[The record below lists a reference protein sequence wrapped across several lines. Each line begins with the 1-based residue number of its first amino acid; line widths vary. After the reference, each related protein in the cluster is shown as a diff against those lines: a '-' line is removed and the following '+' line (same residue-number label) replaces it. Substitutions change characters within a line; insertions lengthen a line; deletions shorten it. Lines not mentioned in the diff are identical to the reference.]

1 MLKQHLMWTIGLAGS
16 ICWATALSAGD
27 EAMSDVK
34 LEARWRAA
42 AIQVRNC
49 FAEWNGVI
57 YCCAAYDAKY
67 ANSNHMDPRQ
77 WAKDNTAT
85 LEFDRNRQSWI
96 KPETLVPPAAEIDAY
111 CKMLPSFAVGHYG
124 TITSATIEAVKPG
137 VGFVLRD
144 VKLVDEQATQAAFEK
159 DQAAYDQWLKTLQ
172 AQLRQENHNRRKSKE
187 QRVKG
192 PGWEGY
198 VAKRK
203 EAMTNR
209 YSERSRLVQLQE
221 KVAGRRILVRGP
233 VNSSLVPGREWNGQ
247 RTPIAITGYTDD
259 PLEEGQTILSAVVV
273 EQFRKGITADQLA
286 AVVEN
291 LKVSREQFVTMLDAA
306 NAEDKSTA
314 NMKVLAKVGFKVP
327 QIRKPKVQ
335 AEPEPEPEPRKR
347 RFDEFVK

>member
-1 MLKQHLMWTIGLAGS
+1 MLQHQLVWAMALAGV
-16 ICWATALSAGD
+16 ICGTTALQAGD
-27 EAMSDVK
+27 ESMSEAQ

-77 WAKDNTAT
+77 WARDNTTT
-85 LEFDRNRQSWI
+85 LEFDRTRQSWI
-96 KPETLVPPAAEIDAY
+96 KPETLVPPAAEVDAY
-111 CKMLPSFAVGHYG
+111 CKALPSFAVGHYG
-124 TITSATIEAVKPG
+124 TITSGTIEAVKPG

-159 DQAAYDQWLKTLQ
+159 DQAAYDQWLKTIET
-172 AQLRQENHNRRKSKE
+172 QLRQENYNRRKSNE
-187 QRVKG
+187 HRVRG

-233 VNSSLVPGREWNGQ
+233 VNSSMVPGRAWNGG

-259 PLEEGQTILSAVVV
+259 PLEEGQTILSAMVV
-273 EQFRKGITADQLA
+273 EQFRRGITADQLA

-291 LKVSREQFVTMLDAA
+291 LKVTREQFVTMLDAA
-306 NAEDKSTA
+306 NAEDKAAA
-314 NMKVLAKVGFKVP
+314 NMMVLAKLGFKVP
-327 QIRKPKVQ
+327 TIRKPMTK
-335 AEPEPEPEPRKR
+335 AEPEPELEPQKR